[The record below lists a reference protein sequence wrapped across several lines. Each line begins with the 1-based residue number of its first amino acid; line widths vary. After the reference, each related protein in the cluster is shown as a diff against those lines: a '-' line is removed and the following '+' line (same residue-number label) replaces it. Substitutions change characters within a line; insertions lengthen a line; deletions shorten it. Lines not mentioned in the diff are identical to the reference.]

1 MSNLRSWW
9 RLWLSLCLVLMSLM
23 ASAHQTG
30 NSYINIRQVNDQLAI
45 DLDFYVRDLDNLLQE
60 VSKPDEATSSAPSL
74 PSSDQLQALQPR
86 ITEVIQRSF
95 KIEIDEQTAPLTFK
109 AQSVTLHNDGLY
121 VRQQYVGPVVD
132 AKAKFVVIRY
142 EFFTQNDK
150 LGRAFMR
157 LMLNGDEIS
166 SVFDQPNAIQ
176 RFALGDTKRS
186 ATIFL
191 FAKEGAKH
199 IWEGIDHLLFLLT
212 LLLPG
217 LLLWRH
223 EVAAPTA
230 ENPQPMRG
238 TKEAEIFALKVVTAF
253 TIAHSITLGLATFGL
268 VSLPEKLIESL
279 IAFSIMASAAINL
292 QKKYRFNHW
301 QLAFVFGLIHGMGFA
316 NGLKELGLSSS
327 YFLETLL
334 AFNVG
339 VELAQLA
346 IVLLVS
352 IPMLL
357 FVRSETA
364 KHRVMTW
371 GSIGVL
377 AISTVWLVQRLM
389 A

>member
-1 MSNLRSWW
+1 MQKIFAL
-9 RLWLSLCLVLMSLM
+9 LLTLLLGAA

-30 NSYINIRQVNDQLAI
+30 NSYINIRQVDDQLAI
-45 DLDFYVRDLDNLLQE
+45 DLDFYVRDLGNLLQE
-60 VSKPDEATSSAPSL
+60 VSKPGDPAPAP
-74 PSSDQLQALQPR
+74 PSPDQLQALQPR
-86 ITEVIQRSF
+86 ITEVVQRSF
-95 KIEIDEQTAPLTFK
+95 KLEIDEKNAPLTFK
-109 AQSVTLHNDGLY
+109 AQSVTVHNDGLY
-121 VRQQYVGPVVD
+121 VRQQFVGPAVD
-132 AKAKFVVIRY
+132 AKAKFIVIRY

-176 RFALGDTKRS
+176 RFAIGDTKRS
-186 ATIFL
+186 ATILL

-223 EVAAPTA
+223 EVAAPTP
-230 ENPQPMRG
+230 ENPKPVRG

-279 IAFSIMASAAINL
+279 IAFSIIASAAINL
-292 QKKYRFNHW
+292 QKKYRINHW

-316 NGLKELGLSSS
+316 NGLKELGLSAS

-334 AFNVG
+334 AFNAG
-339 VELAQLA
+339 VELGQLS

-357 FVRSETA
+357 FVRSEIA

-371 GSIGVL
+371 GSIAVL
-377 AISTVWLVQRLM
+377 AISSVWLVQRLM

>member
-1 MSNLRSWW
+1 MQKIFAL
-9 RLWLSLCLVLMSLM
+9 LFTLLLGAA

-30 NSYINIRQVNDQLAI
+30 NSYINIRQVDDQLAI
-45 DLDFYVRDLDNLLQE
+45 DLDFYVRDLGNLLQE
-60 VSKPDEATSSAPSL
+60 VSKPGDPAPAP
-74 PSSDQLQALQPR
+74 PSPDQLQALQPH
-86 ITEVIQRSF
+86 ITEVVQRSF
-95 KIEIDEQTAPLTFK
+95 KLEIDEKNTPLTFK
-109 AQSVTLHNDGLY
+109 AQSVTVHNDGLY
-121 VRQQYVGPVVD
+121 VRQQFVGPAVD
-132 AKAKFVVIRY
+132 AKAKFIVIRY

-176 RFALGDTKRS
+176 RFAIGDTKRS
-186 ATIFL
+186 ATILL

-199 IWEGIDHLLFLLT
+199 IWEGLDHLLFLLT

-223 EVAAPTA
+223 EVAAPTT
-230 ENPQPMRG
+230 ENPKPMRG

-279 IAFSIMASAAINL
+279 IAFSIIASAAINL
-292 QKKYRFNHW
+292 QKKYRINHW

-316 NGLKELGLSSS
+316 NGLKELGLSAS

-334 AFNVG
+334 AFNAG
-339 VELAQLA
+339 VELGQLS

-357 FVRSETA
+357 FVRSEIA

>member
-1 MSNLRSWW
+1 MQKIFALLFGLLIVST
-9 RLWLSLCLVLMSLM
+9 V
-23 ASAHQTG
+23 SAHQTG
-30 NSYINIRQVNDQLAI
+30 NSYVNIRQVDDHLAV
-45 DLDFYVRDLDNLLQE
+45 DLDFYVRDLGNLLQE
-60 VSKPDEATSSAPSL
+60 VTKPGEPAPAP
-74 PSSDQLQALQPR
+74 PSPDQLQALQPR

-95 KIEIDEQTAPLTFK
+95 KLEIDEQSIPLTFTG
-109 AQSVTLHNDGLY
+109 QSVTLHNDGLY
-121 VRQQYVGPVVD
+121 VRQQYVGPSVD

-150 LGRAFMR
+150 LGRAFLR
-157 LMLNGDEIS
+157 LVLNGDEIS

-176 RFALGDTKRS
+176 RFAIGDTKRS
-186 ATIFL
+186 ATILL

-223 EVAAPTA
+223 EVAAPTP
-230 ENPQPMRG
+230 ENPKPVRG

-253 TIAHSITLGLATFGL
+253 TFAHSITLGLATFGL

-279 IAFSIMASAAINL
+279 IAFSIIASAAINL
-292 QKKYRFNHW
+292 QKKYRINHW
-301 QLAFVFGLIHGMGFA
+301 LLAFVFGLIHGMGFA

-339 VELAQLA
+339 VELGQLS

-357 FVRSETA
+357 FVRSEIA

-371 GSIGVL
+371 GSISVL
-377 AISTVWLVQRLM
+377 AIATVWLVQRLM